1 MGLQLNINVKYQKY
15 LLRRKYLRSQTIES
29 LEPGTKIAVIE
40 FLWWAVLLAVSVEA
54 PSLALVPFEQ
64 LDLIIGVLKFAAS
77 KAAAVP
83 IHAPPWN
90 GPDRFDFY
98 PTFSEVLVEV
108 RQELREQ
115 RDRRDVDEGQVPPG
129 ERRGPGSAPLALVH
143 VVHDLLLLPPPV
155 LGSVVFWTE
164 RRQVPQT
171 GCRRTGTA
179 DKRRQV
185 PCGATRCRRKGTR
198 V

>member
-1 MGLQLNINVKYQKY
+1 MLDICGIIFPLTRFVRTSKIRKLYMIPQHGASV
-15 LLRRKYLRSQTIES
+15 LLDTIVS

-77 KAAAVP
+77 KAAAVS
-83 IHAPPWN
+83 IHAPPRN
-90 GPDRFDFY
+90 GPYRFDFY
-98 PTFSEVLVEV
+98 PVFSEFLVEV
-108 RQELREQ
+108 WQELREQ

-143 VVHDLLLLPPPV
+143 VVHDLLLLPPPAAI
-155 LGSVVFWTE
+155 L
-164 RRQVPQT
+164 
-171 GCRRTGTA
+171 
-179 DKRRQV
+179 
-185 PCGATRCRRKGTR
+185 
-198 V
+198 